1 MTPPT
6 RPVSPQLDGVPD
18 TGRRA
23 MARVRRRLIP
33 FLATM
38 YFVAYLDR
46 VNVGFAALQMNAA
59 LGLSSQV
66 FGTGAGI
73 FFLGYFLFE
82 VPSNFALARVG
93 ARIWIARIAI
103 LWGVVSVSMLLI
115 SGPRSF
121 YAMRF
126 LLGAAEAGFFP
137 GIVLYFTFWFPAP
150 ERAKALAQFST
161 ASMAAGI
168 FGAPLSGALLS
179 LRGVAGLDG
188 WQWLFLVEGVP
199 AIVLGIV
206 ALWYLTDGPEQ
217 ACWLADDERRW
228 LIDAIRRDRALTAG
242 RPAHTLFAG
251 LTNLTVWRLALSLFL
266 VVTSGYGFS
275 FFLPQIVKALSGA
288 SDLTVGALTAV
299 PFFIAAIG
307 MVTVAAH
314 SDRTGE
320 RRGHAAACAALAALA
335 LGAASFAGSPAAQFA
350 ALAIAAIGLYSFTPP
365 FWSLPTAFLRGD
377 AAAAGIALIN
387 ATGNLGG
394 FLGPYVMG
402 WMKDATGDY
411 LIGLR
416 LLATAAALSGVAV
429 LVRGPAA
436 PAVNAVPAGPAPDH
450 FV

>member
-1 MTPPT
+1 MTPAD
-6 RPVSPQLDGVPD
+6 RAVSRASEETSDVA
-18 TGRRA
+18 RRT

-103 LWGVVSVSMLLI
+103 LWGIVSVSMLLI

-188 WQWLFLVEGVP
+188 WQWLFLIEGVP
-199 AIVLGIV
+199 AIVLGGV
-206 ALWYLTDGPEQ
+206 ALWYLTDGP
-217 ACWLADDERRW
+217 AHAHWLADDERRW
-228 LIDAIRRDRALTAG
+228 LIEAIRRDRELTAG
-242 RPAHTLFAG
+242 RPAHTLLAG

-266 VVTSGYGFS
+266 IVTSGYGFS

-299 PFFIAAIG
+299 PFSIAAIG

-314 SDRTGE
+314 SDRTDE

-350 ALAIAAIGLYSFTPP
+350 ALAIAAVGLYSFTPP

-416 LLATAAALSGVAV
+416 LLATAAALSGVFV
-429 LVRGPAA
+429 LLRGPAA
-436 PAVNAVPAGPAPDH
+436 PSVNAVPAGPSPDH